1 MTICPAVFG
10 TARRR
15 DTLAVTARV
24 QIAHMKTEFELDCPW
39 CSGSMTIDAD
49 TSSDTAACATCS
61 IVVDMAPEPITEHVA
76 LAA

>member
-1 MTICPAVFG
+1 
-10 TARRR
+10 
-15 DTLAVTARV
+15 
-24 QIAHMKTEFELDCPW
+24 MKTEFELDCPW